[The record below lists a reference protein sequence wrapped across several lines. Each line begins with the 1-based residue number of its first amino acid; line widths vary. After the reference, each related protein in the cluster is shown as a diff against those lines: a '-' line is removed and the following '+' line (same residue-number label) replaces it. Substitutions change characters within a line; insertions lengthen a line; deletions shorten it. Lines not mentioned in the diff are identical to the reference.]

1 MDVPASLFM
10 FDEMSRSGRIIIL
23 VFSAVLVLF
32 GLSRLRLDA
41 DILNTL
47 PPSLP
52 EVEGLRLLRDA
63 FTGGD
68 ELLIALE
75 APDTDAAQ
83 SAVSSLSE
91 HLQKSPLVRE
101 VQSSGTWENTESAG
115 ALLAWAVMNAAPD
128 KVSVLRQRL
137 EGEHLSAHL
146 DRVINILASSP
157 DPAMVQR
164 WSYDPLGL
172 LDCIDMESLG
182 SMQDSGFDTA
192 SADGSFRLMFLTPP
206 QKFTGYKE
214 AALWLAGLK
223 SEIESWRSKDKT
235 RQGLLFHYTG
245 EPAFLA
251 ETGEGIERD
260 MKSTIGITEILITIL
275 FWVMFRRFKP
285 LLWIQLLLAFI
296 LLMTLALSGLFLG
309 KVSVMSFGFAAIVL
323 GIVVD
328 YAVLILQES
337 MDHPQLDAVTLRR
350 RAMPGIMA
358 GAGTTATV
366 FLSLLFSGLPGLAD
380 LGVLVAVGVVVG
392 LVVMV
397 GLVPMIVVKKNT
409 VFPERPVLPEIPISH
424 ALAGIATFVLVAGMG
439 LILGFKGLPLYQ
451 SGSGA
456 LRPSNS
462 QATSAWEKVQQRLGK
477 EHQASVPLLVTGQTD
492 KLREQAISLRTSLNE
507 AMRSGEILNSSIPV
521 ALLANP
527 EAQQANRPVLEW
539 CVKEQAQLKEA
550 LLKAGF
556 TEESMVLFKSVAGV
570 WERALQKTGPL
581 QAQESEAS
589 KVLGRLMGSTG
600 KTAPGSASASQG
612 VMLCSVTLAGE
623 PGTPD
628 AARLQALHERLK
640 PLPDVHL
647 TGWESLGTALSR
659 LVRGEILRLT
669 LPLILVLAIML
680 TVTFRNIRDIV
691 LSVFLLALG
700 IAALMATMSLL
711 GQTWNLASL
720 AALPLLL
727 GTGIDYGIH
736 IMLAMARENNDI
748 RKVRTTT
755 GRAVFFSGATTVIGF
770 SSLMFAGNQGIASL
784 GTACCVGT
792 SWILLFVLWL
802 LPHWRVWICRG
813 KS

>member
-1 MDVPASLFM
+1 
-10 FDEMSRSGRIIIL
+10 MSRTGRIVIL
-23 VFSAVLVLF
+23 LFSAALVLL

-41 DILNTL
+41 DILATL

-68 ELLIALE
+68 ELLIGLE
-75 APDTDAAQ
+75 AVDADTAQAA
-83 SAVSSLSE
+83 VNSLSD
-91 HLQKSPLVRE
+91 HLKKSPLVRE

-115 ALLAWAVMNAAPD
+115 ALLAWAVMNAAPA
-128 KVSVLRQRL
+128 KVSALRQHL
-137 EGEHLSAHL
+137 EAGQIEAYL
-146 DRVINILASSP
+146 DQVVNTLASSP
-157 DPAMVQR
+157 DPAVVQR

-182 SMQDSGFDTA
+182 SVQDSGFDTS
-192 SADGSFRLMFLTPP
+192 SADGTFRLMFLAPP

-214 AALWLAGLK
+214 AALWLSRLR
-223 SEIESWRSKDKT
+223 SEIEVWRGQDKKWEK
-235 RQGLLFHYTG
+235 LSFHYTG

-260 MKSTIGITEILITIL
+260 MKSTIGITEILIAIL

-285 LLWIQLLLAFI
+285 LIWIQLLVALI
-296 LLMTLALSGLFLG
+296 LLLTLALSGLFLG
-309 KVSVMSFGFAAIVL
+309 RVSVMSFGFAAIVL

-337 MDHPQLDAVTLRR
+337 MDHPQLDAVALRR
-350 RAMPGIMA
+350 AARPGIMA

-380 LGVLVAVGVVVG
+380 LGVLVAIGVIVG
-392 LVVMV
+392 LVVML
-397 GLVPMIVVKKNT
+397 GLVPMIVVRKKT
-409 VFPERPVLPEIPISH
+409 VHAERSVTPPVPVSH
-424 ALAGIATFVLVAGMG
+424 GLAGVATVALVLG
-439 LILGFKGLPLYQ
+439 LAWVLMAKGLPLYQ
-451 SGSGA
+451 SGSDA
-456 LRPSNS
+456 LRPSQS
-462 QATSAWEKVQQRLGK
+462 QATAAWDRVQQRLGK
-477 EHQASVPLLVTGQTD
+477 EHQASVPLLVTGSAD
-492 KLREQAISLRTSLNE
+492 KLREQALGVRTSLNE
-507 AMRSGEILNSSIPV
+507 ARRGGEILNASVPV
-521 ALLANP
+521 ALLTNP
-527 EAQQANRPVLEW
+527 EAQQANRSVMDW
-539 CVKEQAQLKEA
+539 CVKEQVPLRDA

-556 TEESMVLFKSVAGV
+556 TEDSMLLFKSVAAV
-570 WERALQKTGPL
+570 WERALQKVGPIRS
-581 QAQESEAS
+581 QDSEAS
-589 KVLGRLMGSTG
+589 KVLGRFLGSAE
-600 KTAPGSASASQG
+600 KTAEHSPKS

-628 AARLQALHERLK
+628 PSRLQALHERLQ
-640 PLPDVHL
+640 PLPGVHL

-659 LVRGEILRLT
+659 LVHGEILRLT
-669 LPLILVLAIML
+669 VPLILVLAIML
-680 TVTFRNIRDIV
+680 TLTFRNVRDIV
-691 LSVFLLALG
+691 LSAFLLSLG

-748 RKVRTTT
+748 RKVQTTT

-770 SSLMFAGNQGIASL
+770 SSLMFAGNQGVASL
-784 GTACCVGT
+784 GTACCIGT
-792 SWILLFVLWL
+792 LWILLFVLWL

-813 KS
+813 NS

>member
-1 MDVPASLFM
+1 MP
-10 FDEMSRSGRIIIL
+10 RSRIIVLL
-23 VFSAVLVLF
+23 VCAAALVVL

-41 DILNTL
+41 DILSTL

-68 ELLIALE
+68 ELVIGLE
-75 APDTDAAQ
+75 AADSDAAQ
-83 SAVSSLSE
+83 AAVSSLNE
-91 HLQKSPLVRE
+91 HLKKSPLVRE
-101 VQSSGTWENTESAG
+101 VESAGTWEKPEAAG
-115 ALLAWAVMNAAPD
+115 ALLAWAVMNASPD
-128 KVSVLRQRL
+128 KVSALRQHL
-137 EGEHLSAHL
+137 EAGQIEAHL
-146 DRVINILASSP
+146 EQVVNTLASSP
-157 DPAMVQR
+157 DPAVVQR

-172 LDCIDMESLG
+172 LECIDMESLG
-182 SMQDSGFDTA
+182 SVQDSGFDTA
-192 SADGSFRLMFLTPP
+192 SADGTFRLMFLAPP

-214 AALWLAGLK
+214 AALWLRQLR
-223 SEIESWRSKDKT
+223 SEIENWRSADKSRAELT
-235 RQGLLFHYTG
+235 FYFTG

-260 MKSTIGITEILITIL
+260 MKSTIGITEVLIAIL
-275 FWVMFRRFKP
+275 FWVMFRRLKP
-285 LLWIQLLLAFI
+285 LIWIQLLVALI
-296 LLMTLALSGLFLG
+296 LLLTLALSGLFLG
-309 KVSVMSFGFAAIVL
+309 SVSVMSFGFAAIVL

-337 MDHPQLDAVTLRR
+337 MDHPQLDATVLRR
-350 RAMPGIMA
+350 RAMPGILA
-358 GAGTTATV
+358 GACTTATV

-380 LGVLVAVGVVVG
+380 LGVLVAVGVIVG

-397 GLVPMIVVKKNT
+397 VLVPLIVVKKNT
-409 VFPERPVLPEIPISH
+409 VQTERKPAPMIPVNH
-424 ALAGIATFVLVAGMG
+424 GLAVVSTVVLVAGVG
-439 LILGFKGLPLYQ
+439 LILTVKGLPVYQ

-456 LRPSNS
+456 LRPSQS
-462 QATSAWEKVQQRLGK
+462 QATAAWDRVQQRLGK
-477 EHQASVPLLVTGQTD
+477 EHQASVPLLVTGQAD
-492 KLREQAISLRTSLNE
+492 KLREHAITVRTVLNE
-507 AMRSGEILNSSIPV
+507 ARSADEILHASVPV

-527 EAQQANRPVLEW
+527 EAQQANRSDLAWFVN
-539 CVKEQAQLKEA
+539 EQAHLREA

-556 TEESMVLFKSVAGV
+556 TEDSMRLFQSVAAV
-570 WERALQKTGPL
+570 WGRALQKAGPL
-581 QAQESEAS
+581 QAKDSEAS
-589 KVLGRLMGSTG
+589 RVLGRFLGSVEHSS
-600 KTAPGSASASQG
+600 PASEKAG
-612 VMLCSVTLAGE
+612 RNVMLCSVTLAGE

-628 AARLQALHERLK
+628 AARLQALQERLN

-647 TGWESLGTALSR
+647 TGWESLGTALSK

-669 LPLILVLAIML
+669 VPLILVLAIML
-680 TVTFRNIRDIV
+680 TLTFRNVRDIV
-691 LSVFLLALG
+691 LSVFLLSLG

-711 GQTWNLASL
+711 GQKWNLASL

-748 RKVRTTT
+748 RKVRMST

-770 SSLMFAGNQGIASL
+770 SSLMFAGNQGVASL
-784 GTACCVGT
+784 GTACCIGT
-792 SWILLFVLWL
+792 LWILLFVLWL